1 MLALCDGNQVDFDK
15 GVLSV
20 QPHNHNL
27 NLNLNLNLNHCLS
40 RIRFLE
46 IIDPNRLEQLK
57 MPAQADVIGGH
68 LNNCGII
75 SSGLAQNDAN
85 LFKNIHELN
94 AR

>member
-1 MLALCDGNQVDFDK
+1 MLALCDGNQVDFDN
-15 GVLSV
+15 GVLSA
-20 QPHNHNL
+20 QPHNHNHKH
-27 NLNLNLNLNHCLS
+27 NLNRCPS

-57 MPAQADVIGGH
+57 MPAQVDVFGGH

>member
-1 MLALCDGNQVDFDK
+1 MLALCDGNQVDLDN
-15 GVLSV
+15 GVLSA
-20 QPHNHNL
+20 QLL
-27 NLNLNLNLNHCLS
+27 NLNLNRCPS
-40 RIRFLE
+40 RIRFLV
-46 IIDPNRLEQLK
+46 IIDPNRLDQLK

-75 SSGLAQNDAN
+75 SSGLAQNDGN

>member
-1 MLALCDGNQVDFDK
+1 MLALCDGNQVDFDN
-15 GVLSV
+15 GVLSA
-20 QPHNHNL
+20 QLL
-27 NLNLNLNLNHCLS
+27 NLNLNLNRCPS

-94 AR
+94 SR

>member
-1 MLALCDGNQVDFDK
+1 MLALCDGNQVDFDN
-15 GVLSV
+15 GVLSA
-20 QPHNHNL
+20 QLL
-27 NLNLNLNLNHCLS
+27 NLNLNLNLNRCPS

>member
-1 MLALCDGNQVDFDK
+1 MLALCDGNQVDFDN
-15 GVLSV
+15 GVLSA
-20 QPHNHNL
+20 QLL
-27 NLNLNLNLNHCLS
+27 NLNRCPS

-46 IIDPNRLEQLK
+46 IIDLNRLEQLK

>member
-1 MLALCDGNQVDFDK
+1 MLALCDGNQVDFDN
-15 GVLSV
+15 GVLSA
-20 QPHNHNL
+20 QLL
-27 NLNLNLNLNHCLS
+27 NLNLNLNRCPS

-85 LFKNIHELN
+85 LFKNIHEPN

>member
-1 MLALCDGNQVDFDK
+1 MLALCDGNQVDFDN
-15 GVLSV
+15 GVLSA
-20 QPHNHNL
+20 QPHNL
-27 NLNLNLNLNHCLS
+27 NLNLNRCPS

>member
-1 MLALCDGNQVDFDK
+1 MLALCDGNQVDFDN
-15 GVLSV
+15 GVLSA
-20 QPHNHNL
+20 QPL
-27 NLNLNLNLNHCLS
+27 NLNLNLNLNRCPS

>member
-1 MLALCDGNQVDFDK
+1 MLALCDGNQVDFDN
-15 GVLSV
+15 GVLSA
-20 QPHNHNL
+20 QLL
-27 NLNLNLNLNHCLS
+27 NLNLNCCPS
-40 RIRFLE
+40 RIRLLE
-46 IIDPNRLEQLK
+46 MIDLNRLEQLK

>member
-1 MLALCDGNQVDFDK
+1 MLALCDGNQVDFDN
-15 GVLSV
+15 GVLSA
-20 QPHNHNL
+20 QPHKHNL
-27 NLNLNLNLNHCLS
+27 NLNLNRCPS

-46 IIDPNRLEQLK
+46 IIDLNRLEQLK

>member
-1 MLALCDGNQVDFDK
+1 MLALCDGNQVDFDN
-15 GVLSV
+15 GVLSA
-20 QPHNHNL
+20 QLL
-27 NLNLNLNLNHCLS
+27 NLKRCPS

-75 SSGLAQNDAN
+75 SSGRSQNDGN
-85 LFKNIHELN
+85 LFKNIYELN

>member
-1 MLALCDGNQVDFDK
+1 MLALCDGNQVDFDN
-15 GVLSV
+15 GVLSA
-20 QPHNHNL
+20 QPHNL
-27 NLNLNLNLNHCLS
+27 NLNLNRCPS
-40 RIRFLE
+40 RIRYLE

>member
-1 MLALCDGNQVDFDK
+1 MLALCDGNQVDFDN
-15 GVLSV
+15 GVLSA
-20 QPHNHNL
+20 QLL
-27 NLNLNLNLNHCLS
+27 NLNLNLNRCPS

>member
-1 MLALCDGNQVDFDK
+1 MLAFCDGNQVDFDN
-15 GVLSV
+15 GVLSA

-27 NLNLNLNLNHCLS
+27 NRCPS

-46 IIDPNRLEQLK
+46 IIDPTRLEQLK

-68 LNNCGII
+68 FNNCGII

-85 LFKNIHELN
+85 RFKNIHELN

>member
-1 MLALCDGNQVDFDK
+1 MLALCDGNQVDLDN
-15 GVLSV
+15 GVLSA
-20 QPHNHNL
+20 QLL
-27 NLNLNLNLNHCLS
+27 NLNLNRCPS

-46 IIDPNRLEQLK
+46 IIDLNRLEQLK

-75 SSGLAQNDAN
+75 SSGLAQNDGN

>member
-1 MLALCDGNQVDFDK
+1 MLALCDGNQVDFDN
-15 GVLSV
+15 GVLSA
-20 QPHNHNL
+20 QPHNL
-27 NLNLNLNLNHCLS
+27 NLNLNLNRCPS

>member
-1 MLALCDGNQVDFDK
+1 MLALCDGNQVDFDN
-15 GVLSV
+15 GVLSA
-20 QPHNHNL
+20 QPHNHKHKHNL
-27 NLNLNLNLNHCLS
+27 NRCPS

-75 SSGLAQNDAN
+75 SSGLTQNDAN

>member
-1 MLALCDGNQVDFDK
+1 MLALCDGNQVDFDN
-15 GVLSV
+15 GVLSA
-20 QPHNHNL
+20 QPHNHNR
-27 NLNLNLNLNHCLS
+27 CPS

-85 LFKNIHELN
+85 RFKNINELN

>member
-1 MLALCDGNQVDFDK
+1 MLALCDGNQVDFDN
-15 GVLSV
+15 GVLSA
-20 QPHNHNL
+20 QLL
-27 NLNLNLNLNHCLS
+27 NLKRCPS

-68 LNNCGII
+68 FNNCGII

-85 LFKNIHELN
+85 RFKNIHELN

>member
-1 MLALCDGNQVDFDK
+1 MLALCDGNQVDFDN
-15 GVLSV
+15 GVLSA
-20 QPHNHNL
+20 QPHNHNH
-27 NLNLNLNLNHCLS
+27 NLKRCPS
-40 RIRFLE
+40 RIRILE

-75 SSGLAQNDAN
+75 SSGLAQTEAN

>member
-1 MLALCDGNQVDFDK
+1 MLAICDGNQVDFGN
-15 GVLSV
+15 GVLSA

-27 NLNLNLNLNHCLS
+27 NLNLNRCPS

-75 SSGLAQNDAN
+75 SSGLAQNDGN